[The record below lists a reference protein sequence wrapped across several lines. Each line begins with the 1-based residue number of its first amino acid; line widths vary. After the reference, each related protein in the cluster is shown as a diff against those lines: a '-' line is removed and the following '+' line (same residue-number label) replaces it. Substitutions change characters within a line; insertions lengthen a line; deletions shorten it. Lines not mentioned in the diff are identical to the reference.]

1 MPVAFALGT
10 LVSGSPPQ
18 ACPEWQNMAI
28 SCATSVPVGLVW
40 FATRHTG
47 ALGSVC
53 RCDILPAM
61 RRYNSGTARPGES
74 RQVTCRPT
82 SLASLC
88 RASGAR
94 HPGRLRTTA

>member
-1 MPVAFALGT
+1 
-10 LVSGSPPQ
+10 
-18 ACPEWQNMAI
+18 
-28 SCATSVPVGLVW
+28 
-40 FATRHTG
+40 
-47 ALGSVC
+47 
-53 RCDILPAM
+53 LPAM